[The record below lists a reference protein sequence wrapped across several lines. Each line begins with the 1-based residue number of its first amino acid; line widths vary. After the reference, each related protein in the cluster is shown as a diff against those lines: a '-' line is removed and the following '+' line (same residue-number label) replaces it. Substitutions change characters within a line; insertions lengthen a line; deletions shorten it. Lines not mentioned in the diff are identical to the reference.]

1 MANDTTPTR
10 RTVRWLLPALAVL
23 IWLAVGGIAGPF
35 AGKLATVQNNDSTAY
50 LPASAESTQVAELQ
64 KRFVT
69 DTTVPAV
76 IVAERADGLTA
87 SDRTYLEDTARSLS
101 DVEGVTG
108 PASPVILAQDGHA
121 AEIVVGV
128 RSDLSPKETVV
139 ALRQA
144 IAAQQPDGLQ
154 VLVTGPAGQIADL
167 SKAFAGIDG
176 TLLIVAALVV
186 LLILVTVYRSPLLP
200 LIVLASGVFAL
211 AAASGAVYLLASRDL
226 IALNGQSQGILFILV
241 FGAATDYALLLVARF
256 REELHHT
263 DDKAVAIRRAWRG
276 VVEPLVASAG
286 TVILGVLCLL
296 LSDLNSNRGLGPV
309 AAIGIAASLAASLTF
324 LPAMLALLGRVAFW
338 PVRPKIEPTRE
349 TGGWWTLARWV
360 TAHHRAVWVTAGL
373 ALVVSAAFLPQFKA
387 SGIAQSDFFLTKVDS
402 VTGQRILGEHF
413 PGGTGSPVVIVADA
427 ARVDAVASAVRSVPG
442 VVPDEVRAA
451 AGPSGAPTVVDGRV
465 LIEATLTDAADSE
478 AAVDTVR
485 TIRTAVHAVPEAHA
499 LVGGATATQLDTQ
512 DTAARDRN
520 TIIPIV
526 LVVIFVVL
534 VLLLRAI
541 VAPLLLIA
549 TVVLSYAATLGIAAL
564 VFNRILDFP
573 GADPTVPLFG
583 FVFLVA
589 LGVDY
594 NIFLMTRV
602 REETLRHGPTVG
614 VQRGLAVTGGVIT
627 SAGVV
632 LAATFGAL
640 AVIPLLFLAQV
651 AFIVAFGV
659 LLDTLLVRSLL
670 VPGLAIDLGRRLW
683 WPSRLGPAESH
694 KHAPSIPTEYAG
706 R

>member
-1 MANDTTPTR
+1 
-10 RTVRWLLPALAVL
+10 
-23 IWLAVGGIAGPF
+23 
-35 AGKLATVQNNDSTAY
+35 
-50 LPASAESTQVAELQ
+50 
-64 KRFVT
+64 
-69 DTTVPAV
+69 
-76 IVAERADGLTA
+76 
-87 SDRTYLEDTARSLS
+87 
-101 DVEGVTG
+101 
-108 PASPVILAQDGHA
+108 
-121 AEIVVGV
+121 
-128 RSDLSPKETVV
+128 
-139 ALRQA
+139 
-144 IAAQQPDGLQ
+144 
-154 VLVTGPAGQIADL
+154 
-167 SKAFAGIDG
+167 
-176 TLLIVAALVV
+176 
-186 LLILVTVYRSPLLP
+186 
-200 LIVLASGVFAL
+200 
-211 AAASGAVYLLASRDL
+211 
-226 IALNGQSQGILFILV
+226 
-241 FGAATDYALLLVARF
+241 
-256 REELHHT
+256 
-263 DDKAVAIRRAWRG
+263 
-276 VVEPLVASAG
+276 
-286 TVILGVLCLL
+286 
-296 LSDLNSNRGLGPV
+296 
-309 AAIGIAASLAASLTF
+309 
-324 LPAMLALLGRVAFW
+324 MLALFGRVAFW

-373 ALVVSAAFLPQFKA
+373 ALVVCAAFLPQFKA

-427 ARVDAVASAVRSVPG
+427 ARTDAVTSAVRAVPG
-442 VVPDEVRAA
+442 VVPDDVRAA

-465 LIEATLTDAADSE
+465 LIEATLADAADSE

-485 TIRTAVHAVPEAHA
+485 TIRTAVHDVPEANA
-499 LVGGATATQLDTQ
+499 LVGGTTATPLGQHRTPRPATAT
-512 DTAARDRN
+512 RSSRSFS
-520 TIIPIV
+520 
-526 LVVIFVVL
+526 VVIFVIL

-564 VFNRILDFP
+564 VFNHIFDFP
-573 GADPTVPLFG
+573 VRHPDVPLFG

-659 LLDTLLVRSLL
+659 LLDTLVVRSLL
-670 VPGLAIDLGRRLW
+670 VPGLAVDLGRRLW
-683 WPSRLGPAESH
+683 WPSRLGRAGSH
-694 KHAPSIPTEYAG
+694 THAPSTPTG
-706 R
+706 RDGW